1 MFKSLRNPAARV
13 RALALAAPLAVVSA
27 ASHASG
33 GGVDVSSVTSAI
45 GGASTPIAAIGAAVL
60 VVLVGIKV
68 YKWIA
73 RAM

>member
-1 MFKSLRNPAARV
+1 MKKYLRKV
-13 RALALAAPLAVVSA
+13 GGVVVSA
-27 ASHASG
+27 PLLLAGTAAHASG
-33 GGVDVSSVTSAI
+33 GGIDVSAVTSAI
-45 GGASTPIAAIGAAVL
+45 SGASAPIATIGAAVL

>member
-1 MFKSLRNPAARV
+1 MKNYLRKV
-13 RALALAAPLAVVSA
+13 GGVVVSA
-27 ASHASG
+27 PLLLAGTAAHASG
-33 GGVDVSSVTSAI
+33 GGIDVSAVTTAI
-45 GGASTPIAAIGAAVL
+45 GGASAPIATIGAAVL

>member
-1 MFKSLRNPAARV
+1 MKKYLRKV
-13 RALALAAPLAVVSA
+13 GGVVVSA
-27 ASHASG
+27 HLLLAGTAAHASG
-33 GGVDVSSVTSAI
+33 GGIDVSAVTSAI
-45 GGASTPIAAIGAAVL
+45 GGASAPIATIGAAVL